1 MTFIYTDKEMK
12 KIRIIQKLID
22 WVISIQDASV
32 ALNCSERTIYR
43 YQATFLTEWPPW
55 FIHGL
60 KGKPSNHNP
69 NTSKFAS
76 IFTIISAPKFKDFW
90 PTLLSE
96 KLEEIYGII
105 INKESLRQRMI
116 KQGLRVP
123 NKRKITI
130 ARQKR
135 ERRPSFGML
144 IQMDWS
150 YHDRL
155 ENWEK
160 RCLLCAVDDATSNVV
175 ESIFAKWES
184 LEDIFEFRK
193 EYLKKH
199 GKPQA
204 IYLDSHSTYKVNHPK
219 DQFDKD
225 MKTRFQRAMEKLGI
239 IVIYSKQPEGKWRVE
254 RGFWTHQDR
263 LIKEMRLADIK
274 NYDQANK
281 FLKYY
286 YIKKHNAK
294 FGVPAKE
301 PWNYHTKITKEELVD
316 LEWVFAKNTDR
327 TLRRDGTITY
337 MNTTY
342 QILKDQ
348 HISWY
353 TLTIKESMYGHIK
366 IFSWAHELQFTKL
379 VSR

>member
-22 WVISIQDASV
+22 WIIDIQDASN

-43 YQATFLTEWPPW
+43 YQATFLTEGPPW

-60 KGKPSNHNP
+60 KGKASNHNP

-76 IFTIISAPKFKDFW
+76 IMPIIEKSVFKDFW

-96 KLEEIYGII
+96 KLEEMYGFI
-105 INKESLRQRMI
+105 INKESLRQKMI
-116 KQGLRVP
+116 KQWLRVP
-123 NKRKITI
+123 EKRKII
-130 ARQKR
+130 ISRQKR
-135 ERRPSFGML
+135 ERRPWYGIL

-150 YHDRL
+150 YHDWL

-160 RCLLCAVDDATSNVV
+160 WCLLCAVDDATSNVIEAV
-175 ESIFAKWES
+175 FAKWES
-184 LEDIFEFRK
+184 LVDIFEFWK
-193 EYLKKH
+193 KYLEKY

-239 IVIYSKQPEGKWRVE
+239 IVIYSKEPEWKWRVE

-263 LIKEMRLADIK
+263 LIKEMRLAGIK
-274 NYDQANK
+274 DYNQANE
-281 FLKYY
+281 FLKNY
-286 YIKKHNAK
+286 YIKKHNSK
-294 FGVPAKE
+294 FSVPAKE
-301 PWNYHTKITKEELVD
+301 PWDYHTKIIKEELVD
-316 LEWVFAKNTDR
+316 LEWIFAKNTDR

-337 MNTTY
+337 MSCIY

-348 HISWY
+348 KLSWY
-353 TLTIKESMYGHIK
+353 NLTVKESIYGHIR
-366 IFSWAHELQFTKL
+366 IFSWTHELQFTKL
-379 VSR
+379 TSR

>member
-1 MTFIYTDKEMK
+1 MTFTYTDKEMK

-22 WVISIQDASV
+22 WVISIENACD

-43 YQATFLTEWPPW
+43 YKDTFLNEWPPW

-60 KGKPSNHNP
+60 KDKPSNHNP

-76 IFTIISAPKFKDFW
+76 IFSIISAPKFKDFW

-96 KLEEIYGII
+96 KLEEIYGIVV
-105 INKESLRQRMI
+105 NKESLRQRMI
-116 KQGLRVP
+116 KQGLWVP
-123 NKRKITI
+123 ERRKITI
-130 ARQKR
+130 LRQKR
-135 ERRPSFGML
+135 ERRPWYGML

-160 RCLLCAVDDATSNVV
+160 RCLLCAVDDATSYVV

-184 LEDIFEFRK
+184 LEDIFEFWK

-204 IYLDSHSTYKVNHPK
+204 IYLDSHATYKVNHPK

-225 MKTRFQRAMEKLGI
+225 MKTRFQRAMENLGI

-263 LIKEMRLADIK
+263 LIKEMRLAKIK
-274 NYDQANK
+274 DYNEANK
-281 FLKYY
+281 FLKDY
-286 YIKKHNAK
+286 YIKKHNSK
-294 FGVPAKE
+294 FSVAAKE
-301 PWNYHTKITKEELVD
+301 IWNYHTKIIKEELVD

-327 TLRRDGTITY
+327 KLRRDGTVTY

-342 QILKDQ
+342 QILKNQ
-348 HISWY
+348 KTSWY
-353 TLTIKESMYGHIK
+353 TLTVKESMYGHIK
-366 IFSWAHELQFTKL
+366 IFSWTNELQFTKL

>member
-1 MTFIYTDKEMK
+1 MTFTYTDKEMK

-22 WVISIQDASV
+22 WVISIENACD

-43 YQATFLTEWPPW
+43 YKDTFLNEWPPW

-60 KGKPSNHNP
+60 KDKPSNHNP

-76 IFTIISAPKFKDFW
+76 IFSIISAPKFKDFW

-96 KLEEIYGII
+96 KLEEIYGIVV
-105 INKESLRQRMI
+105 NKESLRQRMI
-116 KQGLRVP
+116 KQGLWVP
-123 NKRKITI
+123 EKRKITI
-130 ARQKR
+130 LRQKR
-135 ERRPSFGML
+135 ERRPWYGML

-160 RCLLCAVDDATSNVV
+160 RCLLCAVDDATSYVV

-184 LEDIFEFRK
+184 LEDIFEFWK

-204 IYLDSHSTYKVNHPK
+204 IYLDSHATYKVNHPK

-225 MKTRFQRAMEKLGI
+225 MKTRFQRAMENLGI

-263 LIKEMRLADIK
+263 LIKEMRLAKIK
-274 NYDQANK
+274 DYNEANK
-281 FLKYY
+281 FLKDY
-286 YIKKHNAK
+286 YIKKHNSK
-294 FGVPAKE
+294 FSVAAKE
-301 PWNYHTKITKEELVD
+301 IWNYHTKIIKEELVD

-327 TLRRDGTITY
+327 KLRRDGTVTY

-342 QILKDQ
+342 QILKNQ
-348 HISWY
+348 KTSWY
-353 TLTIKESMYGHIK
+353 TLTVKESMYGHIK
-366 IFSWAHELQFTKL
+366 IFSWTNELQFTKL